1 VERDDMS
8 NWWYDKWMENMVAD
22 PTVSPDTL
30 IILNP
35 RYSLVPSE
43 SDPRILEER
52 LDLEA
57 TARASVVI
65 KNIGAK

>member
-1 VERDDMS
+1 MILPKIIE
-8 NWWYDKWMENMVAD
+8 D

-35 RYSLVPSE
+35 RYKFVPSE
-43 SDPRILEER
+43 SDPRILEKR

-57 TARASVVI
+57 TAKASVVI
-65 KNIGAK
+65 KNIGGVK

>member
-1 VERDDMS
+1 MT
-8 NWWYDKWMENMVAD
+8 NFANQFLGMPIVANSD
-22 PTVSPDTL
+22 LPPDTL

-43 SDPRILEER
+43 SDPMVLEER

-57 TARASVVI
+57 TAKASLVI
-65 KNIGAK
+65 KNIGGVK